1 MNKPLWLVVWLL
13 VIELL
18 VILLLIPGN
27 WTEQAIKRES
37 VLIEQRLG
45 AEARAWID
53 KRASNWFRASMIE
66 SGFYEGMHHTLIP
79 TEAERQKSKGM
90 EQMGKAW
97 FGWVEGRIKALAK
110 LIYQFCMRLALLATW
125 APYMLI
131 LLLPALYDGLM
142 TWKIKRT
149 NFDYASPVIHRYSMR
164 STGLLLT
171 GLFIAFFAPFALDPV
186 IIPVTIMVC
195 CVLIGLMVG
204 NFQKRG

>member
-1 MNKPLWLVVWLL
+1 
-13 VIELL
+13 
-18 VILLLIPGN
+18 
-27 WTEQAIKRES
+27 
-37 VLIEQRLG
+37 
-45 AEARAWID
+45 
-53 KRASNWFRASMIE
+53 
-66 SGFYEGMHHTLIP
+66 
-79 TEAERQKSKGM
+79 M

-110 LIYQFCMRLALLATW
+110 LIYQFCMRLALLASW

-164 STGLLLT
+164 GTGLLLT

-204 NFQKRG
+204 NFQKRV